1 MGQIRTDQIGS
12 GQIRSDRIRS
22 DQIRSDQIRSNHTL
36 ISSDRSDHIRSH
48 QITSHH
54 IRSDQTR
61 SSSHR
66 TSRKM
71 ARRLH
76 PPRCRGGEV
85 CYTSKYTRYG
95 LTKLPPCVEACE
107 NQQDVVMT
115 MSRGVAYCIGTTIC
129 SLTLRTS
136 TADVTLF
143 FFIL

>member
-1 MGQIRTDQIGS
+1 MYGTDQN
-12 GQIRSDRIRS
+12 RSDRIRS
-22 DQIRSDQIRSNHTL
+22 DQIRSDQV
-36 ISSDRSDHIRSH
+36 RSDQVRSDQIKSYPHFIGQIRSH

>member
-1 MGQIRTDQIGS
+1 MYGTDQN
-12 GQIRSDRIRS
+12 RSDRIRS
-22 DQIRSDQIRSNHTL
+22 DQIRSDQV
-36 ISSDRSDHIRSH
+36 RSDQVRSDQIKSYPHFIGQIRSH

-129 SLTLRTS
+129 SLTLRTL